1 MANNQ
6 GVLIRT
12 CSPFLPLL
20 FLKKRKHKVMND
32 FAGLKYCSSPESDET
47 KNT

>member
-1 MANNQ
+1 MFYK
-6 GVLIRT
+6 RT

-20 FLKKRKHKVMND
+20 FLKKRKHKAMND
-32 FAGLKYCSSPESDET
+32 FAGLKYVYLPMKDKP